1 VTLAQSSHPSTPVSA
16 SSAAPDAKTEE
27 TLEIRVKVADY
38 AVASAGTI
46 STIGLGSCVAIVLY
60 DAVVRV
66 GGLAHV
72 LLPNEAMA
80 RDRSNPAKFP
90 ATAVPLLLEKMR
102 ALGAVPERIHAKVAG
117 GASMFGNLFPPSGIN
132 IGERNLAAV
141 RDVLAVAKLPI
152 VAQDTGSDYGRSVY
166 LFLRDGRVEVRSLRK
181 GSRVL

>member
-1 VTLAQSSHPSTPVSA
+1 M
-16 SSAAPDAKTEE
+16 AAE
-27 TLEIRVKVADY
+27 TREIRVKVADY
-38 AVASAGTI
+38 AVASAGMI

-60 DAVVRV
+60 DAVARV

-72 LLPNEAMA
+72 LLPNESMA

-90 ATAVPLLLEKMR
+90 TTAVPLLLEKMR
-102 ALGAVPERIHAKVAG
+102 AIGAVPDRVHAKIVG
-117 GASMFGNLFPPSGIN
+117 GASMFGNLLPPSGIN
-132 IGERNLAAV
+132 IGERNLTAV
-141 RDVLAVAKLPI
+141 RDVLAVAKVPI